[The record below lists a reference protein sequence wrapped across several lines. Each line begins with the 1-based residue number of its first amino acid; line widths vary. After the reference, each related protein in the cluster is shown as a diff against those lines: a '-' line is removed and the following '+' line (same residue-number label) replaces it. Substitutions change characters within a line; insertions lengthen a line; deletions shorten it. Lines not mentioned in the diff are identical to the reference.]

1 MLGADGAVLPSGVVR
16 RRIWQA
22 PAWTACPRE
31 SVLSRPS
38 VPEYVCSCV
47 VGSRL
52 DSVPA
57 CERIIPPKRPVVSE
71 DQTAVDLMLGD
82 VEIVF

>member
-1 MLGADGAVLPSGVVR
+1 MPHPHLFYHGSVPA
-16 RRIWQA
+16 WWA
-22 PAWTACPRE
+22 PAWTWCPRA
-31 SVLSRPS
+31 SVFSRPS

-57 CERIIPPKRPVVSE
+57 CERIIPPKRPGVLE
-71 DQTAVDLMLGD
+71 YQTAVDLVLGN
-82 VEIVF
+82 VEVVLE